1 MIIKQSKQT
10 PIPQNNPRGAPLK
23 RVYLVIRSLLVKS
36 AALTLWPELAKSSTP
51 LKIKVIIAL
60 TLL

>member
-10 PIPQNNPRGAPLK
+10 PIPQNSPRGVPLK
-23 RVYLVIRSLLVKS
+23 RVYLVIRSLLVMS
-36 AALTLWPELAKSSTP
+36 AALTLWPGLAKSSTP
-51 LKIKVIIAL
+51 LKVKVINAR